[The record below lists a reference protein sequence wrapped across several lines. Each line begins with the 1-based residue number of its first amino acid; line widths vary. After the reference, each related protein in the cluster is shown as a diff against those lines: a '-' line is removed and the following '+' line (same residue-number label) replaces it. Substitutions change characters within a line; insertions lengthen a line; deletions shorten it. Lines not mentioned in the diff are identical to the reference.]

1 MGALSQACQL
11 LLRGREVLTAQRV
24 LQEDLLPVP
33 ALLFQ
38 GSLLLGGIAKA
49 VLGPGPPGGGPTLI
63 HPFLVSGWCGLVV
76 TALNLLPVGSL
87 DGGRM
92 VQVRARPPSCLLWTA
107 ACSCWAIITCCRP
120 PCIFLFRC
128 WAYKERDPAP
138 NFWACIL
145 HN

>member
-1 MGALSQACQL
+1 M
-11 LLRGREVLTAQRV
+11 

-49 VLGPGPPGGGPTLI
+49 VLGPGATSGGPTLI

-92 VQVRARPPSCLLWTA
+92 VQARA
-107 ACSCWAIITCCRP
+107 P
-120 PCIFLFRC
+120 PCSSIKRC
-128 WAYKERDPAP
+128 ARMSHAASSIGSTCMVKCPAERLLTVLQKNRHVLPKWPSHAHG
-138 NFWACIL
+138 A
-145 HN
+145 

>member
-1 MGALSQACQL
+1 
-11 LLRGREVLTAQRV
+11 VP

-38 GSLLLGGIAKA
+38 GSFLLGGIAKA
-49 VLGPGPPGGGPTLI
+49 VLGPGAAGAGPTLI

-92 VQVRARPPSCLLWTA
+92 VQVRASHLTVSPLCVERLLADWEASGLAWCGYTL
-107 ACSCWAIITCCRP
+107 SLCR
-120 PCIFLFRC
+120 LLGG
-128 WAYKERDPAP
+128 AP
-138 NFWACIL
+138 THECMW
-145 HN
+145 

>member
-1 MGALSQACQL
+1 MP
-11 LLRGREVLTAQRV
+11 

-38 GSLLLGGIAKA
+38 GSFLLGGIAKA
-49 VLGPGPPGGGPTLI
+49 VLGPGAAGAGPTLI

-92 VQVRARPPSCLLWTA
+92 VQVRASHLTVSPLCVERLLADWEA
-107 ACSCWAIITCCRP
+107 SGLARCRYT
-120 PCIFLFRC
+120 L
-128 WAYKERDPAP
+128 
-138 NFWACIL
+138 
-145 HN
+145 

>member
-1 MGALSQACQL
+1 M
-11 LLRGREVLTAQRV
+11 
-24 LQEDLLPVP
+24 P

-49 VLGPGPPGGGPTLI
+49 VLGPGATSGGPTLI

-92 VQVRARPPSCLLWTA
+92 VQVRRLSPELSGLAMCSRPPS
-107 ACSCWAIITCCRP
+107 R
-120 PCIFLFRC
+120 
-128 WAYKERDPAP
+128 
-138 NFWACIL
+138 L
-145 HN
+145 H

>member
-1 MGALSQACQL
+1 M
-11 LLRGREVLTAQRV
+11 
-24 LQEDLLPVP
+24 P

-49 VLGPGPPGGGPTLI
+49 VLGSGATSGGPTLV

-92 VQVRARPPSCLLWTA
+92 VQVHS
-107 ACSCWAIITCCRP
+107 P
-120 PCIFLFRC
+120 PCSPIGICALES
-128 WAYKERDPAP
+128 AEALIP
-138 NFWACIL
+138 IL
-145 HN
+145 SVCAGSA

>member
-1 MGALSQACQL
+1 MASGHEWLPLLQGMQLNTGAHSQACQL
-11 LLRGREVLTAQRV
+11 SLCERGLLTARRA

-92 VQVRARPPSCLLWTA
+92 VQVRARPPGCLLWTA
-107 ACSCWAIITCCRP
+107 ACSCRPISDCCRP
-120 PCIFLFRC
+120 
-128 WAYKERDPAP
+128 
-138 NFWACIL
+138 
-145 HN
+145 

>member
-1 MGALSQACQL
+1 MCAESRL
-11 LLRGREVLTAQRV
+11 

-49 VLGPGPPGGGPTLI
+49 VLGPGATSGGPTLI

-92 VQVRARPPSCLLWTA
+92 VQARAPFLPCSPISACAHEWAQSLLRVSSSCCMMPLGRKA
-107 ACSCWAIITCCRP
+107 ANSSAQIAT
-120 PCIFLFRC
+120 
-128 WAYKERDPAP
+128 K
-138 NFWACIL
+138 
-145 HN
+145 HM